1 MHPAAVQKP
10 NVLISLS
17 QVGGG
22 GGHELH
28 VLSFKCLV
36 TCQPFV
42 EKTTVT
48 LATAVSDKT
57 STCDWRPLLHT
68 GTIALGLTEVAVA
81 IEWHDQGWGNSK
93 GTIKCV
99 LMRAS
104 KVVMES
110 SCGMAPHQQA
120 MTNIELPAVAE
131 ASQPGDELQFLYQ
144 VRSDDAASGTLISC
158 LLHPLRSAESG

>member
-1 MHPAAVQKP
+1 M
-10 NVLISLS
+10 
-17 QVGGG
+17 
-22 GGHELH
+22 
-28 VLSFKCLV
+28 
-36 TCQPFV
+36 
-42 EKTTVT
+42 
-48 LATAVSDKT
+48 VSDKT

-120 MTNIELPAVAE
+120 VTNIELPAVAE

-144 VRSDDAASGTLISC
+144 VSC
-158 LLHPLRSAESG
+158 SLKC

>member
-1 MHPAAVQKP
+1 MPVAKGQVWGGTAQRESRICHQTFEA
-10 NVLISLS
+10 SS
-17 QVGGG
+17 Q
-22 GGHELH
+22 
-28 VLSFKCLV
+28 
-36 TCQPFV
+36 T
-42 EKTTVT
+42 
-48 LATAVSDKT
+48 DKT

-120 MTNIELPAVAE
+120 MTNIELPAIAE

-144 VRSDDAASGTLISC
+144 VRCSLKC
-158 LLHPLRSAESG
+158 